1 MTGET
6 VLPLLRAGR
15 WYRSMDT
22 VPVPGGPLLSLAPEI
37 MVRDDSARLRARRA
51 AMTMPSRARRLELL
65 REAVALFRHGRVPV
79 ESLGVQDTGG
89 FEEAMRATAGL
100 PPALVRRWSGMLAER
115 LEELAADAPDADA
128 GADVTAGGS
137 VGVDGLTLV
146 SLPANTFTC
155 LEGVLE
161 AALSGAAVWIR
172 PSRREPLSSARL
184 VGALL
189 SVGWPPETLG
199 YYPSAPRTLP
209 ALIRATDRQIVY
221 GGDGLAA
228 GPAAGAPSLDLR
240 GPGRACVIVGA
251 GEPVDPEDLAARI
264 ARDAGRFCTCACTV
278 VFLRETASLEA
289 ASLRDAASL
298 QETASLQ
305 EAASLRQAEILREI
319 GAFRETRTPWDAGGF
334 SDTGAPWQA
343 EADARRVEADAW
355 RVAEVLDGISLDPP
369 DPRWPQASWA
379 EADAARMAAFVSDRL
394 APGGRVLTR
403 RPLLVRS
410 GGATFLAPTLV
421 HVDDVG
427 HPLVGCELPFPLAV
441 VVSTDEAGARGVAA
455 GSRFVHRARFATVP
469 EVPEGVSS

>member
-1 MTGET
+1 M
-6 VLPLLRAGR
+6 
-15 WYRSMDT
+15 
-22 VPVPGGPLLSLAPEI
+22 PVPGGPLLSLAPEI
-37 MVRDDSARLRARRA
+37 LVRDDGARLRARRA
-51 AMTMPSRARRLELL
+51 ATTVPPRDRRLELL

-79 ESLGVQDTGG
+79 EALGVQDAGD

-100 PPALVRRWSGMLAER
+100 PPALVRRWSAMLGER
-115 LEELAADAPDADA
+115 LEELAKEAADES
-128 GADVTAGGS
+128 G
-137 VGVDGLTLV
+137 GLTLV

-209 ALIRATDRQIVY
+209 AMIRATDRQIVY

-228 GPAAGAPSLDLR
+228 EPALATPSLDLR

-251 GEPVDPEDLAARI
+251 REPVDPEDLADRI
-264 ARDAGRFCTCACTV
+264 ARDAGRFCTSASTV
-278 VFLRETASLEA
+278 VCLRA
-289 ASLRDAASL
+289 
-298 QETASLQ
+298 
-305 EAASLRQAEILREI
+305 
-319 GAFRETRTPWDAGGF
+319 
-334 SDTGAPWQA
+334 A
-343 EADARRVEADAW
+343 EADALK
-355 RVAEVLDGISLDPP
+355 VAAVLDGISLDPP
-369 DPRWPQASWA
+369 DPRRPQASWA
-379 EADAARMAAFVSDRL
+379 EADAARMAAFVSERL

-410 GGATFLAPTLV
+410 GGMTFLAPTLV

-455 GSRFVHRARFATVP
+455 GSRFVHPARFATVP
-469 EVPEGVSS
+469 EVPEVPEGASS

>member
-37 MVRDDSARLRARRA
+37 LVRDDGARLRARRA
-51 AMTMPSRARRLELL
+51 ATTVPPRARRLELL

-79 ESLGVQDTGG
+79 EALGVQDAGG

-100 PPALVRRWSGMLAER
+100 PPALVRRWSAMLGER
-115 LEELAADAPDADA
+115 LEELAADEHADEHDT
-128 GADVTAGGS
+128 G
-137 VGVDGLTLV
+137 GLTLV

-199 YYPSAPRTLP
+199 YYPSAPKTLP
-209 ALIRATDRQIVY
+209 AMIRATDRQIVY

-228 GPAAGAPSLDLR
+228 EPALDTPSLDLR

-251 GEPVDPEDLAARI
+251 REPVDPEDLADRI
-264 ARDAGRFCTCACTV
+264 ARDAGRFCTSASTV
-278 VFLRETASLEA
+278 VCLRA
-289 ASLRDAASL
+289 
-298 QETASLQ
+298 
-305 EAASLRQAEILREI
+305 
-319 GAFRETRTPWDAGGF
+319 
-334 SDTGAPWQA
+334 A
-343 EADARRVEADAW
+343 EADARE
-355 RVAEVLDGISLDPP
+355 VAAVLDGISLDPP
-369 DPRWPQASWA
+369 DPRRPQASWA

-403 RPLLVRS
+403 RPLVVRS
-410 GGATFLAPTLV
+410 GGMTFLAPTLI

-455 GSRFVHRARFATVP
+455 GSRFVHPACFATVP
-469 EVPEGVSS
+469 EGASS

>member
-37 MVRDDSARLRARRA
+37 MVRDDGARLRARRA
-51 AMTMPSRARRLELL
+51 ATAVPSRARRLELL

-79 ESLGVQDTGG
+79 ESLGVQDAGG
-89 FEEAMRATAGL
+89 FAEAMRATAGL

-115 LEELAADAPDADA
+115 LEELAADAPDLDA
-128 GADVTAGGS
+128 G
-137 VGVDGLTLV
+137 GLTLV

-228 GPAAGAPSLDLR
+228 GPAADAPSLDLR

-264 ARDAGRFCTCACTV
+264 ARDAGRFCTCVCTV
-278 VFLRETASLEA
+278 VFLRETEPLRKTQTAREA
-289 ASLRDAASL
+289 GTLR
-298 QETASLQ
+298 
-305 EAASLRQAEILREI
+305 EAGPLRQAK
-319 GAFRETRTPWDAGGF
+319 APRETETLRQARIL
-334 SDTGAPWQA
+334 WQA
-343 EADARRVEADAW
+343 DAPREADARRVAA
-355 RVAEVLDGISLDPP
+355 VLDGISLDSP

-394 APGGRVLTR
+394 APGGRLLTR

-410 GGATFLAPTLV
+410 GGTTFLAPTLV
-421 HVDDVG
+421 QVDDVG

-441 VVSTDEAGARGVAA
+441 AVSTDEAGARGVVA
-455 GSRFVHRARFATVP
+455 GSRFVHPACFATVP
-469 EVPEGVSS
+469 EGVPS

>member
-37 MVRDDSARLRARRA
+37 MVRDDGARLRKRRA
-51 AMTMPSRARRLELL
+51 ATAVPSRARRLELL

-79 ESLGVQDTGG
+79 ESLGVQDADG
-89 FEEAMRATAGL
+89 FAEAMRATAGL

-115 LEELAADAPDADA
+115 LEELAADTPD
-128 GADVTAGGS
+128 S
-137 VGVDGLTLV
+137 EGLTLV

-189 SVGWPPETLG
+189 SVGWPPGTLG

-240 GPGRACVIVGA
+240 GPGRACVVVDA
-251 GEPVDPEDLAARI
+251 GKPVDPEDLAARI

-278 VFLRETASLEA
+278 VFLREAETPRENETSREA
-289 ASLRDAASL
+289 HA
-298 QETASLQ
+298 
-305 EAASLRQAEILREI
+305 
-319 GAFRETRTPWDAGGF
+319 TR
-334 SDTGAPWQA
+334 
-343 EADARRVEADAW
+343 EADAR

-394 APGGRVLTR
+394 GPGGRVLTR

-421 HVDDVG
+421 HVEDVG

-441 VVSTDEAGARGVAA
+441 AVSTDEAGARGVAA
-455 GSRFVHRARFATVP
+455 GSRFVHPARFATVP
-469 EVPEGVSS
+469 EGVSS